1 MAKSATGILS
11 AAVLLGLL
19 AAALEPAAAASSSS
33 PVTLRGTG
41 PSAAPANSSGS
52 SDRSSIVL
60 RGSTPPP
67 TPSFAGF
74 PCPPGYTYDPD
85 TGCIVSGGGSGYS
98 SEPEYDWW
106 YWPNDYR
113 RRPFRPHRHAATGF
127 ARGSGLARGSASRG
141 MPVAHGFAGGH
152 R

>member
-1 MAKSATGILS
+1 MATGATRILS
-11 AAVLLGLL
+11 AAVLLGLV
-19 AAALEPAAAASSSS
+19 AASIEPAAATSSS
-33 PVTLRGTG
+33 PPITLRGTATNF
-41 PSAAPANSSGS
+41 AAPADGNGA
-52 SDRSSIVL
+52 SDDASIVL
-60 RGSTPPP
+60 RGSPTPP
-67 TPSFAGF
+67 FAGF

-85 TGCIVSGGGSGYS
+85 TGCIVSGEGSGYS
-98 SEPEYDWW
+98 AEPGYDWW

-113 RRPFRPHRHAATGF
+113 RRPFLPHRRAAAGF